1 MAAYSA
7 NPARVHEIDQV
18 LCRAEQVLCRL
29 EQHFVN
35 SKAFDAKALSHIV
48 AKLQLRGLVTS
59 EQARWFVAAPQQATQ
74 FAWPESVT
82 HSLGTPPLEL
92 EADEALAFYSSL
104 CSPSPAKRRSRPLR
118 ESAWPAP
125 NEPTRQD
132 FITATKRELAT
143 TAREDDVWQEAVDL
157 RLSKEDVIDAM
168 ERELAVMAESP
179 VLA

>member
-1 MAAYSA
+1 MAA

-18 LCRAEQVLCRL
+18 LCRAEQVLCRA

-35 SKAFDAKALSHIV
+35 SKAFDAKALSQIV
-48 AKLQLRGLVTS
+48 ANLQSRCLMTPEL
-59 EQARWFVAAPQQATQ
+59 ARWFLAAPQATQ
-74 FAWPESVT
+74 FAWPESVM

-104 CSPSPAKRRSRPLR
+104 CSPSPAKRKRSRPLR
-118 ESAWPAP
+118 ENAWPAP

-143 TAREDDVWQEAVDL
+143 TAREEDVWQKAVDL
-157 RLSKEDVIDAM
+157 RLSKEDVIEEM

-179 VLA
+179 VVA